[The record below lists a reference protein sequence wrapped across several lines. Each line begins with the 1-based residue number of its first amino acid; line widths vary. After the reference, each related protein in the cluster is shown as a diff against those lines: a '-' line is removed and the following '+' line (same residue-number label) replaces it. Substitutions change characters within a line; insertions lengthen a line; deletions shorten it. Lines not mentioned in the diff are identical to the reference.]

1 MNEIVQMVSQKFNI
15 APETAQQIVQFIAEQ
30 VRGKLPEGLS
40 SHIDGLLAGGAG
52 AAGAAEGAGSEGLL
66 DSVKSLASNLM
77 GKA

>member
-30 VRGKLPEGLS
+30 LKGKLPEGLS

-52 AAGAAEGAGSEGLL
+52 AAQGASSEGLM
-66 DSVKSLASNLM
+66 DTVKNLASNLM
-77 GKA
+77 GEA

>member
-30 VRGKLPEGLS
+30 IKGKLPEGLS
-40 SHIDGLLAGGAG
+40 SHIDGLLAGGDG
-52 AAGAAEGAGSEGLL
+52 AAAAAESAGGEGLL
-66 DSVKSLASNLM
+66 DTVKNLASNLM